1 MSDRRRSQGY
11 TLIEVLVGFMI
22 LALSLTVLLRI
33 FSGGV
38 RNLSL
43 SAQYSH
49 AVLIAESELAAANTP
64 GTLVPGTT
72 AGITGD
78 AFRWTRTVSE
88 YQPAD
93 QLLPGA
99 ITLPAYQVDVTVEWD
114 RAGKTRSVSL
124 TGLRLGAAEGGR
136 I

>member
-1 MSDRRRSQGY
+1 MCDKRRSQGY
-11 TLIEVLVGFMI
+11 TLIEVLVAFMI
-22 LALSLTVLLRI
+22 LVLSLSVLLRI

-64 GTLVPGTT
+64 DTLVPGTSE
-72 AGITGD
+72 GITGD

-88 YQPAD
+88 YQPAG
-93 QLLPGA
+93 QRLPGA
-99 ITLPAYQVDVTVEWD
+99 IPLPAYQVDVTVEWD

-124 TGLRLGAAEGGR
+124 SGLRLATSEGGR

>member
-1 MSDRRRSQGY
+1 MCDKRRSQGY
-11 TLIEVLVGFMI
+11 TLIEVLVAFMI
-22 LALSLTVLLRI
+22 LVLSLSVLLRI

-64 GTLVPGTT
+64 NTLVPGTT
-72 AGITGD
+72 EGVTRD
-78 AFRWTRTVSE
+78 AFRWTRTVSG
-88 YQPAD
+88 YQPAGHR
-93 QLLPGA
+93 LPGA
-99 ITLPAYQVDVTVEWD
+99 ILLPAYQVDVTVEWD

-124 TGLRLGAAEGGR
+124 TGLRLGASEGGR

>member
-1 MSDRRRSQGY
+1 MPNKRRSHGY
-11 TLIEVLVGFMI
+11 TLIEVLVAFMI
-22 LALSLTVLLRI
+22 LVLSLTVLLRI

-38 RNLSL
+38 RGVSL
-43 SAQYSH
+43 SSQYSR
-49 AVLIAESELAAANTP
+49 AVLIAESELAATNTP
-64 GTLVPGTT
+64 DALVPGTT
-72 AGITGD
+72 AGIAGD

-88 YQPAD
+88 YESAG

-99 ITLPAYQVDVTVEWD
+99 IQIPAYQVDVTVEWD

-124 TGLRLGAAEGGR
+124 TGLRLGTAEGDR